1 MSAYNRAECE
11 ELAEQL
17 MGDMKTATVCIRFVT
32 RAAGGQP
39 ATVDG
44 VKAFVE
50 HHLGLI
56 GTQAEAAVKR
66 IMREE
71 VQDEKKS
78 DALDASNEL
87 DERESYGLNIVRK
100 TKKGDC
106 FIGTWMVRAM
116 LKASASRLELFKQ
129 KRGAKG
135 DMAEAMLVKPH
146 GRSAIAGIQEIVV
159 LVDGKPY
166 RGGIYERFMGRVGT
180 PQGQKSIVHD
190 SEIIPVGGEI
200 ELLVHWPAKRVLP
213 DDMAAIWGLA
223 QRIGLGSVKAMEC
236 GRFEI
241 VSLDIK

>member
-1 MSAYNRAECE
+1 MSAYSREECE
-11 ELAEQL
+11 ELADQL
-17 MGDMKTATVCIRFVT
+17 MGDTKTASAHIRFVT

-39 ATVDG
+39 ASVDG

-56 GTQAEAAVKR
+56 GEDAEAAVKR

-71 VQDEKKS
+71 IQDEKKA
-78 DALDASNEL
+78 DALDASNEI
-87 DERESYGLNIVRK
+87 DERESYGPNIVRK
-100 TKKGDC
+100 TADGDC

-135 DMAEAMLVKPH
+135 DLAEAMLVKPA

-159 LVDGKPY
+159 LLDGKTY

-190 SEIIPVGGEI
+190 SEIIPIGAEI
-200 ELLVHWPAKRVLP
+200 EVSVHWPAKRISQ

-223 QRIGLGSVKAMEC
+223 QRIGLGSAKAMEC

-241 VSLDIK
+241 VSLDII